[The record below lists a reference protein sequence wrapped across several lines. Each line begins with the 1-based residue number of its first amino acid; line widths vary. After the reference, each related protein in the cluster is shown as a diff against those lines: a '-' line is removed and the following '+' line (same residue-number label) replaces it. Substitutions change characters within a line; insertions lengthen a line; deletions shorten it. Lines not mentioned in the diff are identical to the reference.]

1 MKRNLLKIDENEKLR
16 ILEMHYKASG
26 KEFIS
31 EQSVQFSMGQQP
43 PQTTQTTTPV
53 TKTTDGGVE
62 TTLSNENTEDGM
74 LAKNYVYIDNNID
87 KEMGESIAY
96 SVQGTSYSWESLFK
110 RWNNAIK
117 NKGLTETNKGFYSQL
132 VNRHGTDIFLLFVKN
147 LTTDGSVNSGKIFFK
162 NLTQQQRIKVL
173 DDFFV
178 YYKGLISNKSMARKL
193 QNDKSDLKVVLT
205 KQKST
210 TVNTETTETKFN
222 YSAPTIDIDDSLVNV
237 LFQNNSSEI
246 TPDMMNEINSAFLFI
261 KDFVDESK
269 TNGMTV
275 SCTNLEIDATS
286 SRVRNTNGLT
296 WEKLSTDRANKI
308 KDEYIKRLNGLGVS
322 SSMSPKITI
331 GERGDGTSG
340 PNPPKP
346 YQISSDGNLVSTDQ
360 SDTERNK
367 LGTPHANINDYEVY
381 KTCMVKCDFVAELGG
396 SVSVDNKVI
405 PSKTTIPGG
414 YQLYIG
420 NVETDKLN
428 ALESKLLEIKSK
440 MDNRSNESKS
450 CSSNKNKKKKIDPSC
465 RNLKSHNIN

>member
-246 TPDMMNEINSAFLFI
+246 TPDMMNEINSAFLYSAL
-261 KDFVDESK
+261 DFLNASK
-269 TNGMTV
+269 F
-275 SCTNLEIDATS
+275 NLS
-286 SRVRNTNGLT
+286 
-296 WEKLSTDRANKI
+296 LSTI
-308 KDEYIKRLNGLGVS
+308 E
-322 SSMSPKITI
+322 
-331 GERGDGTSG
+331 
-340 PNPPKP
+340 
-346 YQISSDGNLVSTDQ
+346 IS
-360 SDTERNK
+360 
-367 LGTPHANINDYEVY
+367 
-381 KTCMVKCDFVAELGG
+381 TCKAVV
-396 SVSVDNKVI
+396 
-405 PSKTTIPGG
+405 
-414 YQLYIG
+414 
-420 NVETDKLN
+420 
-428 ALESKLLEIKSK
+428 
-440 MDNRSNESKS
+440 
-450 CSSNKNKKKKIDPSC
+450 
-465 RNLKSHNIN
+465 